1 VRSAESVGS
10 PEPVDSH
17 EPVDS
22 YQPAAVCPPLSLYIH
37 VPWCVRKCPY
47 CDFNSHA
54 IHTSHSTTDAIP
66 ESAYLDA
73 LVEDLDQDLAFV
85 SGRPIETLFIG
96 GGTPSLMSGD
106 FYHRLFDHLRARLNI
121 TPDAEITL
129 EANPG
134 TLETGRFEAFRKAG
148 INRLSIGVQSFNSS
162 HLKALGRIH
171 DSEAAHG
178 AITAARQAGFDN
190 LNIDLMHGLP
200 GQTPEQALE
209 DLRTAL
215 DYQPPHL
222 SWYQLTLEPNT
233 EFHSRPPDMPD
244 DDHLWDIY
252 RQGIQLLRQQG
263 FQDYEV
269 SAWSRGDSASRHNLN
284 YWTFGDYLALG
295 AGAHGKISLADGSIR
310 RYWKTRQPEAYLNR
324 IGSRTAG
331 NAMIAP
337 EDLPLEFLM
346 NALRLTEGVSE
357 RLFCER
363 TGLPLSSVG
372 VKLKTA
378 RDEKL
383 LVEDR
388 LQATALG
395 QRYLNSLLERFL

>member
-1 VRSAESVGS
+1 MDSR
-10 PEPVDSH
+10 EPGDSN
-17 EPVDS
+17 
-22 YQPAAVCPPLSLYIH
+22 QPKAVCPPLSLYIH
-37 VPWCVRKCPY
+37 IPWCVRKCPY

-54 IHTSHSTTDAIP
+54 TTGAIP

-73 LVEDLDQDLAFV
+73 LVEDLEQDLAFAT
-85 SGRPIETLFIG
+85 GRPIETIFIG

-106 FYHRLFDHLRARLNI
+106 FYDRLIVHLRTKLNI
-121 TPDAEITL
+121 ATDAEITL

-148 INRLSIGVQSFNSS
+148 INRLSIGVQSFNSG

-171 DSEAAHG
+171 DSEAAHR
-178 AITAARQAGFDN
+178 AISAARQAGFDN
-190 LNIDLMHGLP
+190 FNIDLMHGLP

-233 EFHSRPPDMPD
+233 EFYSRPPDLPD

-252 RQGIQLLRQQG
+252 RQGSEFLHRQG
-263 FQDYEV
+263 FRDYEV
-269 SAWSRGDSASRHNLN
+269 SAWSRDGRASRHNLN

-331 NAMIAP
+331 TDIIAP

-383 LVEDR
+383 LVKDR